1 MIYHILDLD
10 DTPKVI
16 DDKDQS
22 TCQDITDVFDDEA
35 TLAMDPT
42 LTFESDHIGS
52 VCDEGE
58 DAPELPVDS
67 RHSTPAHSSRETSR
81 DSTPLSKRR
90 QKEIKSKPSPR
101 KITSTT
107 SLKNRELEME
117 NLRNYQAT
125 IPSLDES
132 FDMENKDI
140 VSYERKESNTSG
152 DNSFSQTSGYKS
164 DDFLA
169 SNSFKATELT
179 NETSSPTSSHKSN
192 SSISPRDKRL
202 EDPDRFKTYKIT
214 KKDLSATTTEDDT
227 STTVIEKQS
236 VYQELKVET
245 KEVVGQGIV
254 LNTDLDFLE
263 EEANLVVKAIKVG
276 KESARSRS
284 SSADL
289 LKQNKSKVDTCERSR
304 SASIEILDDNT
315 LEDQQ
320 FDVGSCNSTLE
331 RKKLESTVISSPGM
345 MHRGARISK
354 PTETENMESQDD
366 SAKGHGIRG
375 KRKPLYSSPNKNL
388 SRSAIP
394 PFSSNNKPTL
404 APKPK
409 NIPSGITSGSHVMDN
424 TVSPR
429 QRCNGSPPAHVR
441 SPRATNLRQTN
452 NHIRKGS
459 PPSPKISPRSI
470 GGASDRS
477 YRSGSSS
484 AGLTK
489 SPIRTISPRSN
500 SSNNII
506 RPNAPLV
513 RQGTFTKEEGTSS
526 VKNIPIVDIDIGET
540 SSTTSTYSSNTNN
553 SYTRMSSIPLAGPSK
568 HISPGSQ
575 ASNRRYTAPSRS
587 PRSVGSQSSLED
599 VPRSG
604 RQSNSSSGSSI
615 KIHQTRTSALR
626 ERSASKQGHGGQ
638 NPVARNTSISSVSS
652 VGSSRSSKSSLRPSN
667 STQGLKTVAE
677 GGQSIIPTPT
687 RRSPSSAD
695 IEFRRRFASD
705 SSHSSIGKQK
715 NLPLSVAPSSGSP
728 GTKQQLNEGP
738 KSEAAVHSSPSTPSK
753 KGKKEVTSRIANLW
767 KKVEDSK
774 KKKDKDKTNDKRI
787 WIAKGKVIPESERAL
802 LRPHTEQQKLIDNFQ
817 KNSKQREQAQKS
829 PESQGQNQ
837 SISSNSSA
845 TNNTS
850 KNGTKERSRS
860 RLSMKLS
867 KFSRSSSLLSRDK
880 SRDKC
885 KEQSPTTQT
894 LKKQFD
900 PSTAPLATF
909 DASLTSTEEDKV
921 NGNNVPE
928 GSSGTGIAVPDTQ
941 LSQNL
946 SQRNFYGDESG
957 KVTWPNRDSQSNK
970 TREDISDDLNNAN
983 TSGLPDLSHNTNPV
997 QHQTP
1002 GMGMYGRP
1010 SVGIPASAIVQP
1022 FNYSPPI
1029 RQAFYEQNPPAKAIT
1044 QGSLQM
1050 QQAFKMPAPPSGLPR
1065 KLSNSAVRRNDSYLG
1080 SMGRKEDALKAMKTT
1095 SSNAAIQRSRVSP
1108 NKNSKPAGESGSSM
1122 VTLV

>member
-1 MIYHILDLD
+1 M
-10 DTPKVI
+10 
-16 DDKDQS
+16 
-22 TCQDITDVFDDEA
+22 FDDEA

-58 DAPELPVDS
+58 EPPELPVDS

-90 QKEIKSKPSPR
+90 QKQGKTKTPPR

-107 SLKNRELEME
+107 SLMNRELEME
-117 NLRNYQAT
+117 NLRNYQAI

-132 FDMENKDI
+132 FDMESKDLI
-140 VSYERKESNTSG
+140 SNEKKDNDGSA
-152 DNSFSQTSGYKS
+152 DNSLSHTSGYKS

-169 SNSFKATELT
+169 STSTKDNELT
-179 NETSSPTSSHKSN
+179 NAYSSPTSSQKSN
-192 SSISPRDKRL
+192 SSTSPGHRRL
-202 EDPDRFKTYKIT
+202 EQPDRFKTYKIV
-214 KKDLSATTTEDDT
+214 KKDLSTTTTEDDT
-227 STTVIEKQS
+227 STTVIEKQLI
-236 VYQELKVET
+236 YQELTIET
-245 KEVVGQGIV
+245 NEVSDKGIEHDGI

-263 EEANLVVKAIKVG
+263 EEANLVVNAIKVG

-289 LKQNKSKVDTCERSR
+289 LKECKSKAEKCERSR

-320 FDVGSCNSTLE
+320 FDVGSCDSTLE
-331 RKKLESTVISSPGM
+331 RKKLELTVISSPGM
-345 MHRGARISK
+345 IHRGARISK
-354 PTETENMESQDD
+354 PTEIENTESQED
-366 SAKGHGIRG
+366 SSKKPGIRG
-375 KRKPLYSSPNKNL
+375 RRKPLYSSPNKNV
-388 SRSAIP
+388 SRTSISPAITQ
-394 PFSSNNKPTL
+394 NKPTL

-409 NIPSGITSGSHVMDN
+409 NIPAGISSGSHIMDN
-424 TVSPR
+424 NASPR
-429 QRCNGSPPAHVR
+429 QRSNGSPPAQVR
-441 SPRATNLRQTN
+441 NTRATNLRQTN
-452 NHIRKGS
+452 SHMRKGS
-459 PPSPKISPRSI
+459 PPSPKISPRSV

-484 AGLTK
+484 VGLTK

-500 SSNNII
+500 SSSNII

-553 SYTRMSSIPLAGPSK
+553 SYTRMSSIPLAGPPK

-575 ASNRRYTAPSRS
+575 ASSRRYTAPSRS
-587 PRSVGSQSSLED
+587 PRSVGSQSSLD
-599 VPRSG
+599 DAPRSG
-604 RQSNSSSGSSI
+604 RQSTSSSGSSI

-626 ERSASKQGHGGQ
+626 ERSASKQGHGVQ

-652 VGSSRSSKSSLRPSN
+652 VGSTRSSKSSLRPSN

-677 GGQSIIPTPT
+677 GGQSIIPTPNK
-687 RRSPSSAD
+687 RSPSSAD

-705 SSHSSIGKQK
+705 SSQTNIAKLK
-715 NLPLSVAPSSGSP
+715 NTSFSAAANNVTPGS
-728 GTKQQLNEGP
+728 KQQSTEGQ
-738 KSEAAVHSSPSTPSK
+738 KTEDTINSSPSTPSK

-787 WIAKGKVIPESERAL
+787 WIAKGKVIPENERAL

-817 KNSKQREQAQKS
+817 KSSKQRDQVQKS
-829 PESQGQNQ
+829 PESQIQNE
-837 SISSNSSA
+837 SITSNSST

-850 KNGTKERSRS
+850 KNGTKDRSRS

-880 SRDKC
+880 SRDKS
-885 KEQSPTTQT
+885 KDQTPTTPT
-894 LKKQFD
+894 TKQQLD

-909 DASLTSTEEDKV
+909 DASLTSTEEDRV
-921 NGNNVPE
+921 NGNNIQEGMYVGTIAGPE
-928 GSSGTGIAVPDTQ
+928 ARMA
-941 LSQNL
+941 QNR
-946 SQRNFYGDESG
+946 SPRNFYGEEGS
-957 KVTWPNRDSQSNK
+957 KITWPNRDNHFKDVQGAV
-970 TREDISDDLNNAN
+970 SDDLNNAN
-983 TSGLPDLSHNTNPV
+983 TSGLPERSHPTTPL
-997 QHQTP
+997 QHQTSII
-1002 GMGMYGRP
+1002 GMNGRP
-1010 SVGIPASAIVQP
+1010 SVGMPASAIVQP
-1022 FNYSPPI
+1022 FNYSPPV
-1029 RQAFYEQNPPAKAIT
+1029 RQAFYDQTSSVKTAT

-1080 SMGRKEDALKAMKTT
+1080 SMGRKEDALEAFKKG
-1095 SSNAAIQRSRVSP
+1095 SP
-1108 NKNSKPAGESGSSM
+1108 NTALQRNRIPSNKDTKPTGESGSSM